1 MTSIRP
7 AIHLYGQRPFLHV
20 DLPASAIV
28 VGVEVNKPYSR
39 VRHYKR
45 IFALEGSA
53 RIIRINHLPTP

>member
-1 MTSIRP
+1 MKLRRLWAGIQYIDIERSKGLLNLRP
-7 AIHLYGQRPFLHV
+7 LFAWIP
-20 DLPASAIV
+20 
-28 VGVEVNKPYSR
+28 R